1 MGLFSK
7 KKGKESKKAA
17 EKKAE
22 FKEYIKG
29 AGGSIVSKSI
39 LNGASKLK
47 WLFREDSEHG
57 NGWIAFGDTDTQEYV
72 DNAENMVVV
81 DFNVLANIEPTV
93 LNVYY
98 MPVGSDLEFRFDKTG
113 KYFVD
118 TRTGKEI
125 REPVKHPA
133 QAAFEKNLK
142 FLNQETYPMEFFE
155 GLFAENG
162 GMTLVTAGQVDFP
175 TGEVVLADPLAY
187 LGTKYSTVLERKVT
201 VGSYPVEL
209 SVCSSDI
216 VGIRVAAAR
225 LILSDKPAVR
235 YEIAMPKGSRAEDFG
250 KPKVFTFF
258 GVDCGL
264 ACFADLQ
271 AEAEYREFFERWQGE
286 NPGKNKYD
294 DYFAALF
301 ADSYEKHPK
310 VQNQGGDF
318 LHWEIPGTGHKLA
331 FFSSGMGDGIY
342 SGYFVLNEQ
351 GEAVSLVVPFM
362 NPEYF

>member
-264 ACFADLQ
+264 VLRIYRQRRNTGNFLSGGKVRIRERISTTTISPRFLQTAMRNIPRSRIRAGTSCIGRSRGQGINWRSFPAVWETAFIADTGGLMNR
-271 AEAEYREFFERWQGE
+271 ARRYRWWFR
-286 NPGKNKYD
+286 
-294 DYFAALF
+294 
-301 ADSYEKHPK
+301 S
-310 VQNQGGDF
+310 
-318 LHWEIPGTGHKLA
+318 
-331 FFSSGMGDGIY
+331 
-342 SGYFVLNEQ
+342 
-351 GEAVSLVVPFM
+351 
-362 NPEYF
+362 